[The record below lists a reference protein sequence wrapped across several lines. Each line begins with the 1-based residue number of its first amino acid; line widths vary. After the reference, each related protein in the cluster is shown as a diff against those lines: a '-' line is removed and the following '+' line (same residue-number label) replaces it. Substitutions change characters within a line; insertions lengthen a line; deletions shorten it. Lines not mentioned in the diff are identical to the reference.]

1 MVTAEQVG
9 AFAVAALIL
18 IAIPG
23 PSVLFVVGR
32 ALAHGR
38 RTALASV
45 LGNELGL
52 LAAAVCVALGV
63 GSVVARST
71 TVFTAVKLVGAVYLV
86 WLGVQAIRHRGA
98 LGAAGTPAGR
108 PVRGDWHAARQGFV
122 VGVTNPKTFVILAS
136 VLPQFVDR
144 GAGHVP
150 LQMLELGLV
159 AVAIA
164 LVCDS
169 IWSVSAAGARDWFAR
184 SPARTRLVGGAGGA
198 SMIGLGVTM
207 AVSGRP
213 D

>member
-1 MVTAEQVG
+1 MG
-9 AFAVAALIL
+9 AFAVAALVL

-23 PSVLFVVGR
+23 PSVVFVVGR

-45 LGNELGL
+45 IGNELGL

-63 GSVVARST
+63 GSLVARST
-71 TVFTAVKLVGAVYLV
+71 TVFMVVKLVGAAYLV
-86 WLGVQAIRHRGA
+86 WLGVHAFRHRGS
-98 LGAAGTPAGR
+98 LGGSGTPAGR
-108 PVRGDWHAARQGFV
+108 PVRSDWQAVRQGFV

-144 GAGHVP
+144 GAGNVA

-169 IWSVSAAGARDWFAR
+169 CWSLAAARARTWFAS
-184 SPARTRLVGGAGGA
+184 SPARTRVVGGVGGA
-198 SMIGLGVTM
+198 SMIGLGVSM
-207 AVSGRP
+207 AVSGTP
-213 D
+213 E